1 MQTLRKSERL
11 CNFRLKELLFNQ
23 GQGFFVYPFRVTYYT
38 IQNPNL
44 EQVFFKPDGS
54 VFEGNTQAQS
64 HWQKQQN
71 PSWPHRQLASNA
83 FFNHPAKLLVSV
95 PRKNFKKAV
104 DRNRIK
110 RLVKESYRKN
120 KSAFYSF
127 LEGRGEFCLLA
138 FIYTAREILPSHEIE
153 NKIVITLQKLA
164 GVIASPANENETAS
178 SKDTNGSS
186 EVIE

>member
-11 CNFRLKELLFNQ
+11 CNFRLKELLFNH
-23 GQGFFVYPFRVTYYT
+23 GQGFFVYPFRVTYFT
-38 IQNPNL
+38 IKDPKL
-44 EQVFFKPDGS
+44 EAIFFKSYGS
-54 VFEGNTQAQS
+54 VYEGNTAAQS
-64 HWQKQQN
+64 NWQKQQN
-71 PSWPHRQLASNA
+71 PSWPQRQLANNA
-83 FFNHPAKLLVSV
+83 FFIHPAKLLVSV

-138 FIYTAREILPSHEIE
+138 FIYTAREILPGHEIE

-178 SKDTNGSS
+178 SKYTNGSS